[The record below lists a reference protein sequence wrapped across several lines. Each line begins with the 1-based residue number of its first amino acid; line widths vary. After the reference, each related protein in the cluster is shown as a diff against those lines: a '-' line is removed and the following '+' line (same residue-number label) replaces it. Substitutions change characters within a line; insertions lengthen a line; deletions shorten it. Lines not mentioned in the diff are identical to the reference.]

1 MTANTNTASELV
13 QIEALEDNEELD
25 SQIINDY
32 QRLKEKCDSVI
43 SKIKDR
49 KEKKTKKWLPWCP
62 MEKTNDNL
70 KKHDLELILE
80 VNKKAIEI
88 QTEVAEQNEEIIA
101 YLEEMKKSNEERY
114 RTDGERDKKLEK
126 IVSQAEENSRDLF
139 RIQVLFVTGLL
150 SLVIQIIQIFVKH

>member
-1 MTANTNTASELV
+1 
-13 QIEALEDNEELD
+13 
-25 SQIINDY
+25 
-32 QRLKEKCDSVI
+32 
-43 SKIKDR
+43 
-49 KEKKTKKWLPWCP
+49 